1 MPSTGPFFSNAPV
14 SVLQTQHRAR
24 ALRTH
29 GGRACTPLVEARTVA
44 STRPSCRPRTAWPG
58 GGRCYERYE
67 RRGGATSSVA
77 VLRAPCPRQIRAAHA
92 GASLLS
98 GPHIVS
104 LVRAAHAWCV
114 PLVRAAHAGASLLS
128 GPHTRPHT
136 PGSLRTAA
144 TELATVL
151 VNHRI
156 RPTAASLRPH
166 APRAVPARGEEG
178 RQAPRR
184 LDGPAAALQPG
195 GLLCCVSGAHPSLQL
210 YTPAAGADERGGEAA
225 STA

>member
-1 MPSTGPFFSNAPV
+1 MLRFGP
-14 SVLQTQHRAR
+14 TR
-24 ALRTH
+24 
-29 GGRACTPLVEARTVA
+29 A

-114 PLVRAAHAGASLLS
+114 PLVRAAHEAAHSRLAADRRDGARDGARESS
-128 GPHTRPHT
+128 NTAY
-136 PGSLRTAA
+136 GS
-144 TELATVL
+144 
-151 VNHRI
+151 
-156 RPTAASLRPH
+156 
-166 APRAVPARGEEG
+166 VPAAARSSRGPCQRRG
-178 RQAPRR
+178 RAAGTAAPRR
-184 LDGPAAALQPG
+184 PRCSSTARRPFVLRIRSSSIAAALHPG
-195 GLLCCVSGAHPSLQL
+195 GRGRRAWRRGREHSIDEQSTVSVLIV
-210 YTPAAGADERGGEAA
+210 D
-225 STA
+225 